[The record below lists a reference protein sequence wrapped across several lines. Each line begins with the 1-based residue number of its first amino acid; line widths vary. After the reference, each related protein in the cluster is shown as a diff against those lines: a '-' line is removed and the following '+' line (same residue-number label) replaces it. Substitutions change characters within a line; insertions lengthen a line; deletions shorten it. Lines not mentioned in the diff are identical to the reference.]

1 MQIEIVH
8 NDWLMQGQRFR
19 NAGPKAAKLLMQ
31 GQRFQIPLQVF
42 RSKHDWQIVD
52 RFKQLLWWNPT
63 SKLYCDLLLAI
74 VATSRS
80 SSYSS
85 VASRDSLL
93 PREQLTLLKLLIGLN
108 CLFMYVWNK
117 RHPVT
122 MFCQRLWQDT
132 EAKIMN
138 ISKKKNIFSRKINI
152 SSKKNNEYFLEAST
166 EKVVFMTYV

>member
-8 NDWLMQGQRFR
+8 IDWLMQGQRFR

-52 RFKQLLWWNPT
+52 RFKQLLWWNST
-63 SKLYCDLLLAI
+63 SKLYCGLLLICAAI

-93 PREQLTLLKLLIGLN
+93 PRERLTLSKLLVGLN

-132 EAKIMN
+132 DAKIMN
-138 ISKKKNIFSRKINI
+138 ISKKKNIFPRKINI
-152 SSKKNNEYFLEAST
+152 SSKKTMNIF
-166 EKVVFMTYV
+166 